1 MLSSSELLLN
11 DEDRVDLL
19 ARKVKRREATVVLL
33 VHVLASVDQFG
44 YLLHY
49 QLGER
54 RPYDEFRG
62 QSASSSTFLH
72 SDSPLAECTRV
83 E

>member
-1 MLSSSELLLN
+1 MGTEPNFQMLSSSELLLI
-11 DEDRVDLL
+11 DDDIADLL

-49 QLGER
+49 QLGE
-54 RPYDEFRG
+54 
-62 QSASSSTFLH
+62 
-72 SDSPLAECTRV
+72 
-83 E
+83 